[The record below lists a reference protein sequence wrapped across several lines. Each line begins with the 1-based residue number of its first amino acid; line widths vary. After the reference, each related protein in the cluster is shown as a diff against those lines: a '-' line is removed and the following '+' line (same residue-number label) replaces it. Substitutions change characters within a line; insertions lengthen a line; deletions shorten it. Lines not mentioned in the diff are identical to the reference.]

1 MKSIMGIPRP
11 QLRLNDYQDSATKT
25 AIYPGSG
32 SVAGL
37 TYTALGLAGEAGEV
51 ANKVK
56 KIIRDNG
63 GVLDTA
69 HREKVLKELGGV
81 LWYAAQ
87 VAKELG
93 FSLNYVAQRNLDEL
107 ASRQERGTLQGD
119 GDNR

>member
-1 MKSIMGIPRP
+1 MKDTVQNP
-11 QLRLNDYQDSATKT
+11 QLSLNRYQDRTSCT
-25 AIYPGSG
+25 AIYPGAG
-32 SVAGL
+32 TVQGL

-56 KIIRDNG
+56 KILRDNG

-69 HREKVLKELGGV
+69 YRQKVLKELGGV

-93 FSLNYVAQRNLDEL
+93 FSLNYVAQCNLDEL
-107 ASRQERGTLQGD
+107 ESRQLRGTLKGD